1 MDGQFQAIQE
11 LGNDLSPC
19 PIDMSEVQDMTTFG
33 VISSITCNIQP
44 LDLKRNE
51 EQSLPE
57 TANAFFELYIEDAN
71 KNLVDVPVLIKGFR
85 DVNGDKP
92 NQSLNY
98 ESSRLVHRFFMYDTI
113 SGIEKDGGYK
123 ELKEPQYIRYASS
136 VRLTVQMDPDKEE
149 RIRKPLLE
157 IDYRTYKTDIITD
170 LSVEVPAS
178 FYFDYYEEGAAFE
191 SSGEIIVYVFNAVVL
206 LVVAVRMYY
215 WIKMNPPRYVA
226 RHWGVSF
233 GMKLLLVICDV
244 WSNIMFTVYFAVTS
258 YWFIMYKMQS
268 NAYLLMP

>member
-1 MDGQFQAIQE
+1 M
-11 LGNDLSPC
+11 
-19 PIDMSEVQDMTTFG
+19 
-33 VISSITCNIQP
+33 
-44 LDLKRNE
+44 
-51 EQSLPE
+51 
-57 TANAFFELYIEDAN
+57 
-71 KNLVDVPVLIKGFR
+71 
-85 DVNGDKP
+85 
-92 NQSLNY
+92 
-98 ESSRLVHRFFMYDTI
+98 
-113 SGIEKDGGYK
+113 
-123 ELKEPQYIRYASS
+123 
-136 VRLTVQMDPDKEE
+136 RLTVQMDPGKEE

-191 SSGEIIVYVFNAVVL
+191 QSGEIIVYVFNALVL

-268 NAYLLMP
+268 NAYLLMPQKNIENSTYDIFFVFLCLIIGTKTLAVFMTILNQTKADIFIMDWEKYESMKLVEIVDTSANANAQQQANPNN